1 MFHLHAISGLQRWQ
15 TALAAILAI
24 AFTAVISPATANPD
38 EELVFLTW
46 ADYLDPEVVAEFEQE
61 TGVKIKFAYFESD
74 DARDEILSNSDG
86 RGYDMALVNGLTLQS
101 YAKRN
106 WLALPAQ
113 QSIPNLAHLEPR
125 WRTAFP
131 AAERYGV
138 PYFWGTLGIAYR
150 QDLVPEGFDSWKD
163 FFQPAEK
170 LRGKITMLKSSRD
183 ILGMALKSLGHSAN
197 TNDRKAV
204 REAGRLLE
212 AQRPFVR
219 TYEYVSLNEESALVT
234 GEVWASLAYSGDALM
249 VQEHHDEIVYV
260 VPEEGSNL
268 WVDYLTVLQASPRKD
283 LAAKFIDF
291 LNRPQIA
298 ARNAEF
304 VYYATP
310 NTAARQHVSDEYVE
324 DPVIHPTADVI
335 ARSEV
340 YRELAPRTQKT
351 VNSVFAQLVN

>member
-1 MFHLHAISGLQRWQ
+1 
-15 TALAAILAI
+15 
-24 AFTAVISPATANPD
+24 
-38 EELVFLTW
+38 
-46 ADYLDPEVVAEFEQE
+46 
-61 TGVKIKFAYFESD
+61 
-74 DARDEILSNSDG
+74 
-86 RGYDMALVNGLTLQS
+86 
-101 YAKRN
+101 
-106 WLALPAQ
+106 
-113 QSIPNLAHLEPR
+113 
-125 WRTAFP
+125 
-131 AAERYGV
+131 
-138 PYFWGTLGIAYR
+138 LGIAYR
-150 QDLVPEGFDSWKD
+150 QDLVPEGFKRWKD

-170 LRGKITMLKSSRD
+170 LRGKISMLKSSRD

-197 TNDRKAV
+197 TNDRNAV

-219 TYEYVSLNEESALVT
+219 SYEYISLNEESALVS

-249 VQEHHDEIVYV
+249 VQEHHDEIAYV

-268 WVDYLTVLQASPRKD
+268 WVDYLTVFQASPRKD
-283 LAAKFIDF
+283 LAARFIDF
-291 LNRPQIA
+291 LNRPEIA

-310 NTAARQHVSDEYVE
+310 NAAARQHVSDEYTE
-324 DPVIHPTADVI
+324 DPVIHPTEDVI

>member
-1 MFHLHAISGLQRWQ
+1 MFISQSHSANLWNSAR
-15 TALAAILAI
+15 AAVAAAVLAI
-24 AFTAVISPATANPD
+24 TAVPAPAIAA

-46 ADYLDPEVVAEFEQE
+46 ADYLDPEIVAEFQAES
-61 TGVKIKFAYFESD
+61 GIDVKFAYYESD
-74 DARDEILSNSDG
+74 DARDEMLTESDG
-86 RGYDMALVNGLTLQS
+86 RGYDLVIVNGLMLRS

-106 WLALPAQ
+106 WLAPIAQ
-113 QSIPNLAHLEPR
+113 HPIPNLAHIESR

-131 AAERYGV
+131 ASERYAV

-150 QDLVPEGFDSWKD
+150 RDLVPEGFDSWKS
-163 FFQPAEK
+163 FFEPAEK

-197 TNDRKAV
+197 TNDRNAV
-204 REAGRLLE
+204 REAGRVLE

-219 TYEYVSLNEESALVT
+219 SYEYVSLNEESALVT

-249 VQEHHDEIVYV
+249 VQEHHEAIEYV
-260 VPEEGSNL
+260 VPAEGGNL
-268 WVDYLTVLQASPRKD
+268 WVDYLAVFQASPRKD
-283 LAAKFIDF
+283 LAAKFINF
-291 LNRPQIA
+291 LNRPEIA

-310 NTAARQHVSDEYVE
+310 NVAARQHVSAEYAM
-324 DPVIHPTADVI
+324 DPVIHPAADVI

-351 VNSVFAQLVN
+351 VNSLFAQLVD